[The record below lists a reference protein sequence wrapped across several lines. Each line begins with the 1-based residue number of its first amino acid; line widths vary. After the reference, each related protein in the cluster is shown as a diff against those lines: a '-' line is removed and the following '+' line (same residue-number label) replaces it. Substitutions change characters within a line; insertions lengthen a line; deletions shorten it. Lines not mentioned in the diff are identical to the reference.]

1 MSQIPPFPQDSAT
14 PAQQPS
20 ALVCPKCRGTMR
32 TYDRNGIHVEQCETC
47 RGLFLDFG
55 EFEALARLEANV
67 HAAAAAPPA
76 PAPQPAPGYQTG
88 YPSYG
93 PEWGYRG
100 GSTRQGA
107 GAGGRGKT
115 EIRPRR
121 GNAPPSGGGPR
132 RARS

>member
-1 MSQIPPFPQDSAT
+1 MPPEDVNSCHEPDPTVPAGLRH

-67 HAAAAAPPA
+67 HAAAAPPA
-76 PAPQPAPGYQTG
+76 PAL
-88 YPSYG
+88 
-93 PEWGYRG
+93 
-100 GSTRQGA
+100 
-107 GAGGRGKT
+107 
-115 EIRPRR
+115 
-121 GNAPPSGGGPR
+121 
-132 RARS
+132 

>member
-47 RGLFLDFG
+47 RGFFLDFG

-100 GSTRQGA
+100 GHHYRK
-107 GAGGRGKT
+107 RGL
-115 EIRPRR
+115 
-121 GNAPPSGGGPR
+121 SGLFF
-132 RARS
+132 SS